1 MRGLS
6 FQSEQFLLRDRY
18 IHMIEIADYGEY
30 LREEH
35 LRRLQEKQGDFHS
48 SIFVSF
54 FHSPNLSLRPA
65 RIRVL
70 IYLHATG
77 DSASFDLYFD
87 APRYPFNPLAAFKV
101 L

>member
-18 IHMIEIADYGEY
+18 IRMIEIADYGEY

-54 FHSPNLSLRPA
+54 FH
-65 RIRVL
+65 
-70 IYLHATG
+70 
-77 DSASFDLYFD
+77 
-87 APRYPFNPLAAFKV
+87 
-101 L
+101 